1 MTRKSLSH
9 LNCSWAQAAEAIGDK
24 WSILIV
30 RDAFFGVR
38 TFSAFEASLGISNNI
53 HSQRLEHLV
62 AHEILRKQL
71 IGLGSTRYEYRL
83 TEKGDALLP
92 VIIALAQ
99 WSDERVFG
107 EGKEPYKVM
116 ERASNK
122 PIKRIAIENADG
134 EEMEFADLMLTAG
147 PGANANNK
155 RLVELMAA
163 QSSSD

>member
-1 MTRKSLSH
+1 MTRKSLGH
-9 LNCSWAQAAEAIGDK
+9 LNCGWAQAAEAIGDK

-38 TFSAFEASLGISNNI
+38 TFSAFETSLGISKNI
-53 HSQRLEHLV
+53 LTQRLEHLV
-62 AHEILRKQL
+62 KHEILKKQL
-71 IGLGSTRYEYRL
+71 IGLGSTRFEYRL

-116 ERASNK
+116 DRASNK
-122 PIKRIAIENADG
+122 PIKRMAIQNEDG

-147 PGANANNK
+147 PGANENNK
-155 RLVELMAA
+155 RLVELMAE
-163 QSSSD
+163 QSSTD